1 MSDSLSES
9 ARQPANEDTQTRRDK
24 PQTLSGIE
32 ATKALNLQ
40 ATASVVAD
48 TNMAEVP
55 GDTQNADLAVNLA
68 RNRAR
73 SRTVGS
79 RVGSDGAGSAGGATE
94 TRDVRKHSCDGV
106 VSIGGGSGSSS
117 GIGGGATMGG
127 ATGGAFGSGSGI
139 DEFAGADGERR
150 RESLNYEDTS
160 PCSHSFNK
168 AIFGRTA
175 HTRTGV
181 GGGMTRKCVLTLD
194 GYSYVIVASTPESL
208 PKRERDDLPT
218 VGNTPSI
225 GSTSGSVAGGD
236 RRSKADSPT
245 GSSSAGLISGGLG
258 AGGLYTSE
266 EINSTTTSTT
276 ACGASST
283 VESVTIN
290 GQIGRHGSLTIV
302 RRSNSRKSFIQL
314 DAQQPGILTSPSPA
328 ATTPIGGPTL
338 QQLHTQQQPFAGTA
352 PDLAAQLLNSSDRKS
367 QQTPSNFP
375 PATSTDNRA
384 VNDTRRSSNSER
396 HIEVE
401 PNFTANTTPK
411 NVPAIGNSAQHQRNN
426 FTATQVGAT
435 DNAAADSSNS
445 NSAASATNSTSNTFN
460 SAANSSLATANK
472 MQAPAP
478 GSPNAETNSAGVREG
493 AEDKCASLDLA
504 TENLPAVD
512 TPDACDKAAVRLR
525 CLLHLLNTGDISND
539 VLQRNLHYAARVLEA
554 VFLDESNQETREAGD
569 AHKCC
574 SGSYCSRRGHQ
585 QHGCAGEDG
594 GGGGGHSNQDNN
606 NLCNSCCSRSDD
618 QQQQQSNA
626 FDNQTSIDSR
636 TKGVTLAPQTHS
648 GPTGPPDTILEADA
662 EAEAAAE
669 TEAETETA
677 TTTTAVAPNA
687 SEPAETAAHD
697 SSKPADVAADTS
709 TTSTAKVSFAESKS
723 DKQCSDGGGS
733 QSVGS
738 SSSSSSNKAT
748 MQRQRRLRTPV
759 WARSM
764 SSTNKTRLADED
776 DELSEVQ
783 PDAVPPEVREWLAST
798 FTRQSATTRRR
809 TDEKPKFRTVAHAIR
824 AGIFVDRIYRSVS
837 RTALMQFP
845 PEVVQILKNLDD
857 WSFDVFAL
865 AEAAGGQPIKYL
877 SYDLLNRYGIIHKFK
892 IAPATLEIFLNR
904 VEEGYCRYRNPYHN
918 NIHAADVT
926 QTTHYVLCQTGL
938 MNWLTDLEIFATLLA
953 ALIHDFEHTGTTNN
967 FHVMSGSEKALLY
980 NDRAVLE
987 NHHVSAAFRLLKE
1000 DDCNILVNLSREE
1013 FREFRTLII
1022 DMVLAT
1028 DMSFH
1033 FQQLKNMRNLLTL
1046 NEASVDKSKAMALV
1060 LHCCDISHPAKRW
1073 NLHHRWT
1080 MLLFE
1085 EFFRQGDLERELG
1098 LPFSPMC
1105 DRNNILFPESQIG
1118 FIDFI
1123 VDPSLS
1129 VMSDMLEYVLTPLAP
1144 MCKTSNASIDAGDA
1158 PVDGAAASPRNKTDA
1173 DGSSTTSSQQE
1184 DNNAKA
1190 AGTKPKFSIRKP
1202 WLTCLNDN
1210 KKIWKEQSLKE
1221 EAARNEKAQQKE
1233 GESEE

>member
-1 MSDSLSES
+1 LS
-9 ARQPANEDTQTRRDK
+9 
-24 PQTLSGIE
+24 
-32 ATKALNLQ
+32 
-40 ATASVVAD
+40 
-48 TNMAEVP
+48 
-55 GDTQNADLAVNLA
+55 
-68 RNRAR
+68 
-73 SRTVGS
+73 
-79 RVGSDGAGSAGGATE
+79 
-94 TRDVRKHSCDGV
+94 
-106 VSIGGGSGSSS
+106 
-117 GIGGGATMGG
+117 
-127 ATGGAFGSGSGI
+127 
-139 DEFAGADGERR
+139 
-150 RESLNYEDTS
+150 
-160 PCSHSFNK
+160 
-168 AIFGRTA
+168 
-175 HTRTGV
+175 
-181 GGGMTRKCVLTLD
+181 
-194 GYSYVIVASTPESL
+194 VASTPENI
-208 PKRERDDLPT
+208 PKRERDDPPT
-218 VGNTPSI
+218 GGSGTVCGSATPI
-225 GSTSGSVAGGD
+225 GSTSGSVTSE

-245 GSSSAGLISGGLG
+245 GSNSAGLIGS
-258 AGGLYTSE
+258 ATSAFTSE
-266 EINSTTTSTT
+266 EISSTSTTTAAHAT
-276 ACGASST
+276 SST

-314 DAQQPGILTSPSPA
+314 DAQQQSILTSPSTA
-328 ATTPIGGPTL
+328 ATTPIGGPTHQPQP
-338 QQLHTQQQPFAGTA
+338 QQQQQPFAGITA
-352 PDLAAQLLNSSDRKS
+352 DLAAQLLSSSDKKG
-367 QQTPSNFP
+367 QHPLSNFP
-375 PATSTDNRA
+375 AASNTDNRSKDTNKSNNSSSSRIEAESTIPASVAPSSTSTGIAVQQLRPNLAEVRVGQANNATAGNTNSSNTTAAVA
-384 VNDTRRSSNSER
+384 VNISHSGNNTSSSAVNSS
-396 HIEVE
+396 
-401 PNFTANTTPK
+401 K
-411 NVPAIGNSAQHQRNN
+411 
-426 FTATQVGAT
+426 
-435 DNAAADSSNS
+435 
-445 NSAASATNSTSNTFN
+445 STSIVK
-460 SAANSSLATANK
+460 ANNK
-472 MQAPAP
+472 MQSSPP
-478 GSPNAETNSAGVREG
+478 NSPNAADLNEGLRDNGESERSSEVTVASGVSDTSAG
-493 AEDKCASLDLA
+493 CLDLA

-525 CLLHLLNTGDISND
+525 CLLHLINTGEISND
-539 VLQRNLHYAARVLEA
+539 ILQRNLHYAARVLEA
-554 VFLDESNQETREAGD
+554 VFLDESNQQKRD
-569 AHKCC
+569 AADSHQRC
-574 SGSYCSRRGHQ
+574 SGNCKNENCSQRSHEQHQ
-585 QHGCAGEDG
+585 PHSCGGGSG
-594 GGGGGHSNQDNN
+594 GGGGTDSSSHSNQDNN
-606 NLCNSCCSRSDD
+606 NLCNSCSLRTDNQQ

-626 FDNQTSIDSR
+626 SDNQTSIDSR

-648 GPTGPPDTILEADA
+648 GPTGPPDTILEADS
-662 EAEAAAE
+662 EAEAAAAAE
-669 TEAETETA
+669 AEVVKSSTQTEHGESSATEAEMTTTATTA
-677 TTTTAVAPNA
+677 TTTGATKVNSA
-687 SEPAETAAHD
+687 D
-697 SSKPADVAADTS
+697 SKN
-709 TTSTAKVSFAESKS
+709 EN
-723 DKQCSDGGGS
+723 QCRGGGGDG

-738 SSSSSSNKAT
+738 SSCSSSNKAT

-809 TDEKPKFRTVAHAIR
+809 NDEKPKFRTVAHAIR

-1000 DDCNILVNLSREE
+1000 DDCNILNNLSREE

-1144 MCKTSNASIDAGDA
+1144 MCKTTNASIDAGDA
-1158 PVDGAAASPRNKTDA
+1158 PVCGAACIRNKTSASGA
-1173 DGSSTTSSQQE
+1173 DESSTSASSQQE
-1184 DNNAKA
+1184 DGSGKPCGGKVA
-1190 AGTKPKFSIRKP
+1190 PKFSIRKP

-1221 EAARNEKAQQKE
+1221 EAARNEKAQKKD
-1233 GESEE
+1233 GEDGEEE